1 VTRTDYKVSG
11 IQGLK
16 GAINAPPSKS
26 YTHRAFVIA
35 SLAEGESRIEN
46 YLRAGDTLATVNA
59 CRALGVEINL
69 GRYAR
74 VKGSGGELKTPSRA
88 IDCENSGT
96 TIRLVS
102 GIASLDGAVT
112 LTGDSSLQRRPM
124 QPLLDA
130 LRQLGVKAYSS
141 RGNGAP
147 PIIVEGGNLRGGRA
161 ELRGDVSSQFISSL
175 LIVSPYAGDNVE
187 VALTTPLMSK
197 PYIDITLD
205 VMEGYGI
212 GIVNRDYRSFENVA
226 GRKYRGRKY
235 KIEGDYTN
243 ASYFLA
249 LAALTDSDIAV
260 NGLRRNSK
268 QGDRAMLRI
277 LGKMGAKVEVW
288 DDGARVKGKE
298 LRGIEVDLRD
308 SPDLVPTVAA
318 LACKAKGTTVIKNVE
333 HARHKESDRLATCA
347 REFRKFGAE
356 IIEKWDGL
364 VIKGTP
370 KLKGALVESYGDHR
384 LAMALSIMGLTAD
397 GTTAIKGAECAGI
410 SYPGF
415 FKVLNSLI

>member
-1 VTRTDYKVSG
+1 MDYKVSG

-69 GRYAR
+69 GSYAR

-102 GIASLDGAVT
+102 GIASLDGVVT
-112 LTGDSSLQRRPM
+112 LIGDSSLQRRPM

-175 LIVSPYAGDNVE
+175 LIVSPYAEDNVE

-212 GIVNRDYRSFENVA
+212 GVVNRGYRSFENVA

-318 LACKAKGTTVIKNVE
+318 LACKARGTTVIKNVE

-415 FKVLNSLI
+415 FEVLNSLI